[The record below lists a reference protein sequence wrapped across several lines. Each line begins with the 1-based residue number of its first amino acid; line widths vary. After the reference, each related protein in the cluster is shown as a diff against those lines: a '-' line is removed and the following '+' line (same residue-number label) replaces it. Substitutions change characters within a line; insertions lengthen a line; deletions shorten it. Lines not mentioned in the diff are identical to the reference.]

1 MSQATTGNVLAE
13 VSAVTQRIVERSRGS
28 RAAYLARCE
37 RAQRDLGPLR
47 GMSCAN
53 LAHGYAALPADD
65 KLKLRVEHAPNL
77 GIVTAYNDMLSAHQ
91 PYERYPAVIRE
102 AARAV
107 GGVAQVAGGVP
118 AMCDGITQG
127 NAGMELSL
135 FSRDAIAMGTAIALS
150 HNTFDA
156 ALMLGVCD
164 KIVPGLLM
172 GALQFGHLPIV
183 FVPAGPMASGLSN
196 KEKARV
202 RQLYATGQV
211 GRDVLLEA
219 ECEAYHGAGTCTFYG
234 TANSNQFLMEIMG
247 LHMPGA
253 AFVHP
258 DSGLRDALTAAAARR
273 ALALIARGQEYTP
286 LAQIVDERAIVNA
299 MVGLLATGGST
310 NHTIHLVAMARAAG
324 ILIDWNDFDRLS
336 AVTPLLARV
345 YPNGSADVN
354 HFHAAGGVAYVIAQ
368 LLDAG
373 LLHEDVH
380 TVAGR
385 GLARYT
391 EEPVMTDGALRWRE
405 GPTTSG
411 DTSVLAPASA
421 PFSAE
426 GGLRLMA
433 GNLGRGVI
441 KVSAV
446 ADAHRVVQAPARVFD
461 SQEALQAAFEA
472 DELNRDVVAVVRFQ
486 GPNANGMPELHRLTP
501 ALGALQDAGHQVAL
515 VTDGRMSGASGKVP
529 AVIHVGPE
537 ALVGGPLARVRDGD
551 IIRID
556 AVAGTLELVGDAATQ
571 AAFAARVPVP
581 APVDGFADFSM
592 GRGLFGLFRRHA
604 RIAEEGGSA
613 LDLSEADADRRAVQT
628 APAVAQ

>member
-1 MSQATTGNVLAE
+1 MSKALHAE
-13 VSAVTQRIVERSRGS
+13 VHAVTERVIARSQRS

-37 RAQRDLGPLR
+37 RAQQELGPLR
-47 GMSCAN
+47 GLSCAN
-53 LAHGYAALPADD
+53 LAHGLAALPAHD
-65 KLKLRVEHAPNL
+65 KLKLRVEHAANL

-91 PYERYPAVIRE
+91 PYERYPGVIRE

-107 GGVAQVAGGVP
+107 GAVAQVAGGVP

-135 FSRDAIAMGTAIALS
+135 FSRDAIAMATAVSLS

-156 ALMLGVCD
+156 AVMLGVCD

-172 GALQFGHLPIV
+172 GALQFGHLPVV
-183 FVPAGPMASGLSN
+183 FVPAGPMSTGLSN

-211 GRDVLLEA
+211 GREALLEA
-219 ECEAYHGAGTCTFYG
+219 ECEAYHGTGTCTFYG

-258 DSGLRDALTAAAARR
+258 DSGLRDALTAAAAQR
-273 ALALIARGQEYTP
+273 ALALTARGGDYLP
-286 LAQIVDERAIVNA
+286 LARIVDERAVINA
-299 MVGLLATGGST
+299 VVGLLATGGST

-324 ILIDWNDFDRLS
+324 ILIDWDDFDRLS
-336 AVTPLLARV
+336 RITPLLARV

-354 HFHAAGGVAYVIAQ
+354 HFHAAGGVAYVIRQ
-368 LLDAG
+368 LLGAG
-373 LLHEDVH
+373 LLHEDVE

-391 EEPVMTDGALRWRE
+391 QEPVMIDGVLQWRDGAAV
-405 GPTTSG
+405 SG
-411 DTSVLAPASA
+411 DATVLATAA
-421 PFSAE
+421 EPFSAE
-426 GGLRLMA
+426 GGLRLLQ
-433 GNLGRGVI
+433 GNLGRGMI

-446 ADAHRVVQAPARVFD
+446 ADEHRVVEAPARVFD
-461 SQEALQAAFEA
+461 SQEQLQAAFEA
-472 DELNRDVVAVVRFQ
+472 GEFTGDMIAVVRFQ

-501 ALGALQDAGHQVAL
+501 VLGSLQDAGHKVAL

-537 ALVGGPLARVRDGD
+537 ALAGGPLARVRDGD
-551 IIRID
+551 RIRVD
-556 AVAGTLELVGDAATQ
+556 AVAGTLEWLGAANGDGDLATR
-571 AAFAARVPVP
+571 ASAVLPDDAFTN
-581 APVDGFADFSM
+581 FSV
-592 GRGLFGLFRRHA
+592 GRGLFGLFRRNA

-613 LDLSEADADRRAVQT
+613 LDLSEADAPGAVQT
-628 APAVAQ
+628 GAAVAQ

>member
-1 MSQATTGNVLAE
+1 MSKALHAE
-13 VSAVTQRIVERSRGS
+13 VHAVTERVIARSQRS

-37 RAQRDLGPLR
+37 RAQQELGPLR
-47 GMSCAN
+47 GLSCAN
-53 LAHGYAALPADD
+53 LAHGLAALPAHD
-65 KLKLRVEHAPNL
+65 KLKLRVEHAANL

-91 PYERYPAVIRE
+91 PYERYPGVIRE

-107 GGVAQVAGGVP
+107 GAVAQVAGGVP

-135 FSRDAIAMGTAIALS
+135 FSRDAIAMATAVSLS

-156 ALMLGVCD
+156 AVMLGVCD

-172 GALQFGHLPIV
+172 GALQFGHLPVV
-183 FVPAGPMASGLSN
+183 FVPAGPMSTGLSN

-211 GRDVLLEA
+211 GREALLEA

-247 LHMPGA
+247 LHMPGS

-258 DSGLRDALTAAAARR
+258 DSGLRDALTAAAAQR
-273 ALALIARGQEYTP
+273 ALALTARGGDYLP
-286 LAQIVDERAIVNA
+286 LARIVDERAVINA
-299 MVGLLATGGST
+299 VVGLLATGGST

-336 AVTPLLARV
+336 RITPLLARV

-354 HFHAAGGVAYVIAQ
+354 HFHAAGGVAYVIRQ
-368 LLDAG
+368 LLSAG
-373 LLHEDVH
+373 LLHEDVE

-391 EEPVMTDGALRWRE
+391 QEPVMIDGVLQWRDGAAV
-405 GPTTSG
+405 SG
-411 DTSVLAPASA
+411 DATVLATAA
-421 PFSAE
+421 EPFSAE
-426 GGLRLMA
+426 GGLRLLQ
-433 GNLGRGVI
+433 GNLGRGMI

-446 ADAHRVVQAPARVFD
+446 ADEHRVVEAPARVFD
-461 SQEALQAAFEA
+461 SQEQLQAAFEGGEFTG
-472 DELNRDVVAVVRFQ
+472 DMIAVVRFQ

-501 ALGALQDAGHQVAL
+501 VLGSLQDAGHKVAL

-537 ALVGGPLARVRDGD
+537 ALAGGPLARVRDGD
-551 IIRID
+551 RIRVD
-556 AVAGTLELVGDAATQ
+556 AVAGTLEWLGAANGDGDLATR
-571 AAFAARVPVP
+571 ASAVLPDDAFTN
-581 APVDGFADFSM
+581 FSV
-592 GRGLFGLFRRHA
+592 GRGLFGLFRRNA

-613 LDLSEADADRRAVQT
+613 LDLSEADAPGAVQT
-628 APAVAQ
+628 GAAVAQ

>member
-1 MSQATTGNVLAE
+1 MSKALHAE
-13 VSAVTQRIVERSRGS
+13 VHAVTERVIARSQRS

-37 RAQRDLGPLR
+37 RAQQELGPLR
-47 GMSCAN
+47 GLSCAN
-53 LAHGYAALPADD
+53 LAHGLAALPTHD
-65 KLKLRVEHAPNL
+65 KLKLRVEHAANL

-91 PYERYPAVIRE
+91 PYERYPGVIRE

-107 GGVAQVAGGVP
+107 GAVAQVAGGVP

-135 FSRDAIAMGTAIALS
+135 FSRDAIAMAAAVSLS

-156 ALMLGVCD
+156 AVMLGVCD

-172 GALQFGHLPIV
+172 GALQFGHLPVV
-183 FVPAGPMASGLSN
+183 FVPAGPMSTGLSN

-211 GRDVLLEA
+211 GREALLEA

-258 DSGLRDALTAAAARR
+258 DSGLRDALTAAAAQR
-273 ALALIARGQEYTP
+273 ALALTARGGDYLP
-286 LAQIVDERAIVNA
+286 LARIVDERAVINA
-299 MVGLLATGGST
+299 VVGLLATGGST

-324 ILIDWNDFDRLS
+324 ILIDWDDFDRLS
-336 AVTPLLARV
+336 RITPLLARV

-354 HFHAAGGVAYVIAQ
+354 HFHAAGGVAYVIRQ
-368 LLDAG
+368 LLSAG
-373 LLHEDVH
+373 LLHEDVE

-391 EEPVMTDGALRWRE
+391 QEPVMIDGVLQWRDGAAV
-405 GPTTSG
+405 SG
-411 DTSVLAPASA
+411 DATVLATAA
-421 PFSAE
+421 EPFSAE
-426 GGLRLMA
+426 GGLRLLQ
-433 GNLGRGVI
+433 GNLGRGMI

-446 ADAHRVVQAPARVFD
+446 ADEHRVIEAPARVFD
-461 SQEALQAAFEA
+461 SQEQLQAAFEA
-472 DELNRDVVAVVRFQ
+472 GEFTGDMIAVVRFQ

-501 ALGALQDAGHQVAL
+501 VLGSLQDAGHKVAL

-537 ALVGGPLARVRDGD
+537 ALAGGPLARVRDGD
-551 IIRID
+551 RIRVD
-556 AVAGTLELVGDAATQ
+556 AVAGTLEWLGAANGDGDLATR
-571 AAFAARVPVP
+571 ASAVLPDDAFTN
-581 APVDGFADFSM
+581 FSV
-592 GRGLFGLFRRHA
+592 GRGLFGLFRRNA

-613 LDLSEADADRRAVQT
+613 LDLSEADAPGAVQT
-628 APAVAQ
+628 GAAVAQ

>member
-1 MSQATTGNVLAE
+1 MSKALHAE
-13 VSAVTQRIVERSRGS
+13 VHAVTERVIARSRRS

-37 RAQRDLGPLR
+37 RAQQELGPLR
-47 GMSCAN
+47 GLSCAN
-53 LAHGYAALPADD
+53 LAHGLAALPAHD
-65 KLKLRVEHAPNL
+65 KLKLRVEHAANL

-91 PYERYPAVIRE
+91 PYERYPGVIRE

-107 GGVAQVAGGVP
+107 GAVAQVAGGVP

-135 FSRDAIAMGTAIALS
+135 FSRDAIAMATAVSLS

-172 GALQFGHLPIV
+172 GALQFGHLPVV
-183 FVPAGPMASGLSN
+183 FVPAGPMSTGLSN

-211 GRDVLLEA
+211 GREALLEA

-258 DSGLRDALTAAAARR
+258 DSGLRDALTAAAAQR
-273 ALALIARGQEYTP
+273 ALALTARGGDYLP
-286 LAQIVDERAIVNA
+286 LARIVDERAVINA
-299 MVGLLATGGST
+299 VVGLLATGGST

-324 ILIDWNDFDRLS
+324 ILIDWDDFDRLS
-336 AVTPLLARV
+336 RITPLLARV

-354 HFHAAGGVAYVIAQ
+354 HFHAAGGVAYVIRQ
-368 LLDAG
+368 LLTAG
-373 LLHEDVH
+373 LLHEDVE
-380 TVAGR
+380 TVVGR

-391 EEPVMTDGALRWRE
+391 QEPVMIDGVLQWRDGAVV
-405 GPTTSG
+405 SG
-411 DTSVLAPASA
+411 DAAVLATAA
-421 PFSAE
+421 EPFSAE
-426 GGLRLMA
+426 GGLRLLQ
-433 GNLGRGVI
+433 GNLGRGMI

-446 ADAHRVVQAPARVFD
+446 ADEHRVVEAPARVFD
-461 SQEALQAAFEA
+461 SQEQLQAAFEA
-472 DELNRDVVAVVRFQ
+472 GEFTGDMIAVVRFQ

-501 ALGALQDAGHQVAL
+501 VLGALQDAGHKVAL

-537 ALVGGPLARVRDGD
+537 ALAGGPLARVRDGD
-551 IIRID
+551 RIRVD
-556 AVAGTLELVGDAATQ
+556 AVAGTLEWLGAANGDGDLATR
-571 AAFAARVPVP
+571 ASALLPDDAFTN
-581 APVDGFADFSM
+581 FSV
-592 GRGLFGLFRRHA
+592 GRGLFGLFRRNA

-613 LDLSEADADRRAVQT
+613 LDLSEADAPGAVQT
-628 APAVAQ
+628 GAAVAQ

>member
-1 MSQATTGNVLAE
+1 MSKALHAE
-13 VSAVTQRIVERSRGS
+13 VHAVTERVIARSRRS

-37 RAQRDLGPLR
+37 RAQQELGPLR
-47 GMSCAN
+47 GLSCAN
-53 LAHGYAALPADD
+53 LAHGLAALPAHD
-65 KLKLRVEHAPNL
+65 KLKLRVEHAANL

-91 PYERYPAVIRE
+91 PYERYPGVIRE

-107 GGVAQVAGGVP
+107 GAVAQVAGGVP

-135 FSRDAIAMGTAIALS
+135 FSRDAIAMATAVSLS

-172 GALQFGHLPIV
+172 GALQFGHLPVV
-183 FVPAGPMASGLSN
+183 FVPAGPMSTGLSN

-211 GRDVLLEA
+211 GREALLEA

-258 DSGLRDALTAAAARR
+258 DSGLRDALTAAAAQR
-273 ALALIARGQEYTP
+273 ALALTARGGDYLP
-286 LAQIVDERAIVNA
+286 LARIVDERAVINA
-299 MVGLLATGGST
+299 VVGLLATGGST

-324 ILIDWNDFDRLS
+324 ILIDWDDFDRLS
-336 AVTPLLARV
+336 RITPLLARV

-354 HFHAAGGVAYVIAQ
+354 HFHAAGGVAYVIRQ
-368 LLDAG
+368 LLTAG
-373 LLHEDVH
+373 LLHEDVE
-380 TVAGR
+380 TVVGR

-391 EEPVMTDGALRWRE
+391 QEPVMIDGVLQWRDGAAV
-405 GPTTSG
+405 SG
-411 DTSVLAPASA
+411 DAAVLATAA
-421 PFSAE
+421 EPFSAE
-426 GGLRLMA
+426 GGLRLLQ
-433 GNLGRGVI
+433 GNLGRGMI

-446 ADAHRVVQAPARVFD
+446 ADEHRVVEAPARVFD
-461 SQEALQAAFEA
+461 SQEQLQAAFEA
-472 DELNRDVVAVVRFQ
+472 GEFTGDMIAVVRFQ

-501 ALGALQDAGHQVAL
+501 VLGALQDAGHKVAL

-537 ALVGGPLARVRDGD
+537 ALAGGPLARVRDGD
-551 IIRID
+551 RIRVD
-556 AVAGTLELVGDAATQ
+556 AVAGTLEWLGAANGDGDLATR
-571 AAFAARVPVP
+571 ASAVLPDDAFTN
-581 APVDGFADFSM
+581 FSV
-592 GRGLFGLFRRHA
+592 GRGLFGLFRRNA

-613 LDLSEADADRRAVQT
+613 LDLSEADAPGAVQT
-628 APAVAQ
+628 GAAVAQ

>member
-1 MSQATTGNVLAE
+1 MP
-13 VSAVTQRIVERSRGS
+13 SAVHAELLAVTERIVARSRAS

-37 RAQRDLGPLR
+37 RAQAELGPLR

-53 LAHGYAALPADD
+53 LAHGFAALPAND
-65 KLKLRVEHAPNL
+65 KLKLRVDHAPNL

-107 GGVAQVAGGVP
+107 GAVAQVAGGVP

-127 NAGMELSL
+127 NPGMELSL
-135 FSRDAIAMGTAIALS
+135 FSRDAIAMGTAVALS

-172 GALQFGHLPIV
+172 GALQFGHLPMV
-183 FVPAGPMASGLSN
+183 FVPAGPMASGLPN

-211 GRDVLLEA
+211 GRDALLEA
-219 ECEAYHGAGTCTFYG
+219 ECQAYHGAGTCTFYG

-247 LHMPGA
+247 LHLPGA

-258 DSGLRDALTAAAARR
+258 DSGLRDALTAAAAQR
-273 ALALIARGQEYTP
+273 AIALRARGDEYLP
-286 LAQIVDERAIVNA
+286 LARIVDERAIANA

-324 ILIDWNDFDRLS
+324 IVIDWNDFDLLS
-336 AVTPLLARV
+336 RITPLLARV

-354 HFHAAGGVAYVIAQ
+354 HFHAAGGAGFVIRE
-368 LLDAG
+368 LLQAG
-373 LLHEDVH
+373 LLHEDVQ
-380 TVAGR
+380 TVAGP
-385 GLARYT
+385 GLARYAQ
-391 EEPVMTDGALRWRE
+391 EPVMADGLLRWRD
-405 GPTTSG
+405 GAAHSG
-411 DTSVLAPASA
+411 DAQVLATVAE

-426 GGLRLMA
+426 GGLRLMQ

-446 ADAHRVVQAPARVFD
+446 APEHRVVEAPVRVFD
-461 SQEALQAAFEA
+461 AQEALQAAFDA
-472 DELNRDVVAVVRFQ
+472 GELTGDLVAVVRFQ

-501 ALGALQDAGHQVAL
+501 VLGALQDAGHKVAL

-537 ALVGGPLARVRDGD
+537 ALAGGALARVRDGD
-551 IIRID
+551 RIRVD
-556 AVAGTLELVGDAATQ
+556 AVAGTLQWLGDERE
-571 AAFAARVPVP
+571 FAARELAA
-581 APVDGFADFSM
+581 APDDDFAQFSL

-613 LDLSEADADRRAVQT
+613 LDLSEADVGAGAGGRQRTAAAQT
-628 APAVAQ
+628 VAQ

>member
-1 MSQATTGNVLAE
+1 MSQAVHAE
-13 VSAVTQRIVERSRGS
+13 VLAVTQRIVDRSRAS

-37 RAQRDLGPLR
+37 RAQQELGPLR

-53 LAHGYAALPADD
+53 LAHGYAALPSDD

-135 FSRDAIAMGTAIALS
+135 FSRDAIAMGTAVALS

-183 FVPAGPMASGLSN
+183 FVPAGPMATGLSN

-211 GRDVLLEA
+211 GRDALLEA
-219 ECEAYHGAGTCTFYG
+219 ECAAYHGAGTCTFYG

-247 LHMPGA
+247 LHMPGS

-258 DSGLRDALTAAAARR
+258 DSGLRDPLTAAAAQR
-273 ALALIARGQEYTP
+273 ALALIARGDAYTP
-286 LAQIVDERAIVNA
+286 LAKIVDERAIVNA

-324 ILIDWNDFDRLS
+324 ILIDWNDFDACRS
-336 AVTPLLARV
+336 RRCWRASIRMAR
-345 YPNGSADVN
+345 P
-354 HFHAAGGVAYVIAQ
+354 
-368 LLDAG
+368 
-373 LLHEDVH
+373 
-380 TVAGR
+380 
-385 GLARYT
+385 
-391 EEPVMTDGALRWRE
+391 M
-405 GPTTSG
+405 
-411 DTSVLAPASA
+411 
-421 PFSAE
+421 
-426 GGLRLMA
+426 
-433 GNLGRGVI
+433 
-441 KVSAV
+441 
-446 ADAHRVVQAPARVFD
+446 
-461 SQEALQAAFEA
+461 
-472 DELNRDVVAVVRFQ
+472 
-486 GPNANGMPELHRLTP
+486 
-501 ALGALQDAGHQVAL
+501 
-515 VTDGRMSGASGKVP
+515 
-529 AVIHVGPE
+529 
-537 ALVGGPLARVRDGD
+537 
-551 IIRID
+551 
-556 AVAGTLELVGDAATQ
+556 
-571 AAFAARVPVP
+571 
-581 APVDGFADFSM
+581 
-592 GRGLFGLFRRHA
+592 
-604 RIAEEGGSA
+604 
-613 LDLSEADADRRAVQT
+613 
-628 APAVAQ
+628 

>member
-1 MSQATTGNVLAE
+1 MSQALHAE
-13 VSAVTQRIVERSRGS
+13 VQAVTARVIARSRGS

-37 RAQRDLGPLR
+37 RAQQELGPLR
-47 GMSCAN
+47 GLSCAN
-53 LAHGYAALPADD
+53 LAHGLAALPAHD
-65 KLKLRVEHAPNL
+65 KLKLRVEHAANL

-91 PYERYPAVIRE
+91 PYERYPGVIRA

-107 GGVAQVAGGVP
+107 GAVAQVAGGVP

-135 FSRDAIAMGTAIALS
+135 FSRDAIAMATAVSLS

-172 GALQFGHLPIV
+172 GALQFGHLPVV
-183 FVPAGPMASGLSN
+183 FVPAGPMSTGLSN

-211 GRDVLLEA
+211 GREALLEA

-258 DSGLRDALTAAAARR
+258 DSGLRDALTAAAAQR
-273 ALALIARGQEYTP
+273 ALALTARGAGYLP
-286 LAQIVDERAIVNA
+286 LARIVNEHA
-299 MVGLLATGGST
+299 VVNAVVGLLATGGST

-324 ILIDWNDFDRLS
+324 IIIDWDDFDRLS
-336 AVTPLLARV
+336 RITPLLARV

-354 HFHAAGGVAYVIAQ
+354 HFHAAGGVAYVIRQ

-373 LLHEDVH
+373 LLHEDVE

-391 EEPVMTDGALRWRE
+391 QEPVMIDGELLWRDGAAV
-405 GPTTSG
+405 SG
-411 DTSVLAPASA
+411 DAAVLATAA
-421 PFSAE
+421 EPFSAE
-426 GGLRLMA
+426 GGLRLLQ
-433 GNLGRGVI
+433 GNLGRGMI

-446 ADAHRVVQAPARVFD
+446 APEHRVVEAPARVFD
-461 SQEALQAAFEA
+461 SQEGLQAAFEA
-472 DELNRDVVAVVRFQ
+472 GELAGDMVAVVRFQ

-501 ALGALQDAGHQVAL
+501 VLGSLLDAGHKVAL

-537 ALVGGPLARVRDGD
+537 ALAGGPLARVRDGD
-551 IIRID
+551 RIRVD
-556 AVAGTLELVGDAATQ
+556 AVAGTLEWLGGADGETVLAARPS
-571 AAFAARVPVP
+571 AVLADDAFAS
-581 APVDGFADFSM
+581 FSV
-592 GRGLFGLFRRHA
+592 GRGLFGLFRRNA

-613 LDLSEADADRRAVQT
+613 LDLSEADAPGAVH
-628 APAVAQ
+628 AGAAVAQ

>member
-1 MSQATTGNVLAE
+1 MPIAVHAE
-13 VSAVTQRIVERSRGS
+13 LLAVTERIVARSRAS

-37 RAQRDLGPLR
+37 RAQAELGPLR

-53 LAHGYAALPADD
+53 LAHGFAALPAND
-65 KLKLRVEHAPNL
+65 KLKLRVDHAPNL

-91 PYERYPAVIRE
+91 PYERYPGVIRE

-107 GGVAQVAGGVP
+107 GAVAQVAGGVP

-172 GALQFGHLPIV
+172 GALQFGHLPVV
-183 FVPAGPMASGLSN
+183 FVPAGPMATGLSN

-211 GRDVLLEA
+211 GRDALLEA
-219 ECEAYHGAGTCTFYG
+219 ECQAYHGAGTCTFYG

-247 LHMPGA
+247 LHLPGA

-258 DSGLRDALTAAAARR
+258 DSGLRDALTAAAAQR
-273 ALALIARGQEYTP
+273 AIALSARGSDYLP
-286 LAQIVDERAIVNA
+286 LARIVDERAVANA

-324 ILIDWNDFDRLS
+324 IIIDWDDFDRLS
-336 AVTPLLARV
+336 RITPLLARV

-354 HFHAAGGVAYVIAQ
+354 HFHAAGGAGLIIRE
-368 LLDAG
+368 LLQAG
-373 LLHEDVH
+373 LLHEDVQ
-380 TVAGR
+380 TVAGP

-391 EEPVMTDGALRWRE
+391 QEPVMRDSVLQWRE
-405 GPTTSG
+405 GATASG
-411 DTSVLAPASA
+411 DAQVVASAAA
-421 PFSAE
+421 PFSPE
-426 GGLRLMA
+426 GGLRLMQ

-446 ADAHRVVQAPARVFD
+446 APEHRVVEAPVRVFD
-461 SQEALQAAFEA
+461 AQEALQAAFDA
-472 DELNRDVVAVVRFQ
+472 GELNGDLVAVVRFQ

-501 ALGALQDAGHQVAL
+501 VLGALQDAGHKVAL

-537 ALVGGPLARVRDGD
+537 ALAGGALARVRDGD
-551 IIRID
+551 RIRVD
-556 AVAGTLELVGDAATQ
+556 AVAGVLQWLGDEGE
-571 AAFAARVPVP
+571 FAAREP
-581 APVDGFADFSM
+581 APAPADDFARFSL
-592 GRGLFGLFRRHA
+592 GRGLFGSFRRHA

-613 LDLSEADADRRAVQT
+613 LDLSEADAGA
-628 APAVAQ
+628 APGASAAAVAAQTVAQ

>member
-1 MSQATTGNVLAE
+1 MSKALHAE
-13 VSAVTQRIVERSRGS
+13 VHAVTERVIARSRRS

-37 RAQRDLGPLR
+37 RAQQELGPLR
-47 GMSCAN
+47 GLSCAN
-53 LAHGYAALPADD
+53 LAHGLAALPAHD
-65 KLKLRVEHAPNL
+65 KLKLRVEHAANL

-91 PYERYPAVIRE
+91 PYERYPGVIRE

-107 GGVAQVAGGVP
+107 GAVAQVAGGVP

-135 FSRDAIAMGTAIALS
+135 FSRDAIAMATAVSLS

-172 GALQFGHLPIV
+172 GALQFGHLPVV
-183 FVPAGPMASGLSN
+183 FVPAGPMSTGLSN

-211 GRDVLLEA
+211 GREALLEA

-258 DSGLRDALTAAAARR
+258 DSGLRDALTAAAAQR
-273 ALALIARGQEYTP
+273 ALALTARSGDYLP
-286 LAQIVDERAIVNA
+286 LARIVDERAVINA
-299 MVGLLATGGST
+299 VVGLLATGGST

-324 ILIDWNDFDRLS
+324 ILIDWDDFDRLS
-336 AVTPLLARV
+336 RITPLLARV

-354 HFHAAGGVAYVIAQ
+354 HFHAAGGVAYVIRQ
-368 LLDAG
+368 LLTAG
-373 LLHEDVH
+373 LLHEDVE
-380 TVAGR
+380 TVVGR

-391 EEPVMTDGALRWRE
+391 QEPVMIDGVLQWRDGAAV
-405 GPTTSG
+405 SG
-411 DTSVLAPASA
+411 DAAVLATAA
-421 PFSAE
+421 EPFSAE
-426 GGLRLMA
+426 GGLRLLQ
-433 GNLGRGVI
+433 GNLGRGMI

-446 ADAHRVVQAPARVFD
+446 ADEHRVVEAPARVFD
-461 SQEALQAAFEA
+461 SQEQLQAAFEA
-472 DELNRDVVAVVRFQ
+472 GEFTGDMIAVVRFQ

-501 ALGALQDAGHQVAL
+501 VLGALQDAGHKVAL

-537 ALVGGPLARVRDGD
+537 ALAGGPLARVRDGD
-551 IIRID
+551 RIRVD
-556 AVAGTLELVGDAATQ
+556 AVAGTLEWLGAANGDGDLATR
-571 AAFAARVPVP
+571 ASAVLPDDAFTN
-581 APVDGFADFSM
+581 FSV
-592 GRGLFGLFRRHA
+592 GRGLFGLFRRNA

-613 LDLSEADADRRAVQT
+613 LDLSEADAPGAVQT
-628 APAVAQ
+628 GAAVAQ

>member
-1 MSQATTGNVLAE
+1 MSQAASGNVLAV
-13 VSAVTQRIVERSRGS
+13 VSAVTQRIAERSRVS

-37 RAQRDLGPLR
+37 RAQQELGPLR

-53 LAHGYAALPADD
+53 IAHGYAALPADD
-65 KLKLRVEHAPNL
+65 KLRLRVEHAPNL

-107 GGVAQVAGGVP
+107 GAVAQVAGGVP

-135 FSRDAIAMGTAIALS
+135 FSRDAIAMGTAVALS

-211 GRDVLLEA
+211 GRDALLEA
-219 ECEAYHGAGTCTFYG
+219 ECAAYHGAGTCTFYG

-247 LHMPGA
+247 LHMPGS

-258 DSGLRDALTAAAARR
+258 DSGVRDALTVAAAQR
-273 ALALIARGQEYTP
+273 ALALIARGSEYTP
-286 LAQIVDERAIVNA
+286 LASIVDERAIVNA

-324 ILIDWNDFDRLS
+324 IIIDWNDFDELS
-336 AVTPLLARV
+336 AATPLLARV

-354 HFHAAGGVAYVIAQ
+354 HFHAAGGVAFVIAQ
-368 LLDAG
+368 LLEAG
-373 LLHEDVH
+373 LLHEDVN

-385 GLARYT
+385 GLKRYT
-391 EEPVMTDGALRWRE
+391 REPVMVEGVLRWRD
-405 GPTTSG
+405 GPTVSG
-411 DTSVLAPASA
+411 DASVVAPASA
-421 PFSAE
+421 PFSPE

-446 ADAHRVVQAPARVFD
+446 SDEHRVVQAPARVFD
-461 SQEALQAAFEA
+461 SQEALQAAFDA

-501 ALGALQDAGHQVAL
+501 VLGALQDAGHKVAL

-537 ALVGGPLARVRDGD
+537 ALAGGPLARVRDGD

-556 AVAGTLELVGDAATQ
+556 AVAGTLDLVGDNAVQ
-571 AAFAARVPVP
+571 GEFAARAP
-581 APVDGFADFSM
+581 AVAQVDGFASFSM

-604 RIAEEGGSA
+604 RGAEEGGSA
-613 LDLSEADADRRAVQT
+613 LDLSEADAIQT
-628 APAVAQ
+628 GSAVAQ

>member
-1 MSQATTGNVLAE
+1 MSKALHAE
-13 VSAVTQRIVERSRGS
+13 VHAVTERVIARSQRS

-37 RAQRDLGPLR
+37 RAQQELGPLR
-47 GMSCAN
+47 GLSCAN
-53 LAHGYAALPADD
+53 LAHGLAALPAHD
-65 KLKLRVEHAPNL
+65 KLKLRVEHAANL

-91 PYERYPAVIRE
+91 PYERYPGVIRE

-107 GGVAQVAGGVP
+107 GAVAQVAGGVP

-135 FSRDAIAMGTAIALS
+135 FSRDAIAMATAVSLS

-156 ALMLGVCD
+156 AVMLGVCD

-172 GALQFGHLPIV
+172 GALQFGHLPVV
-183 FVPAGPMASGLSN
+183 FVPAGPMSTGLSN

-211 GRDVLLEA
+211 GREALLEA

-258 DSGLRDALTAAAARR
+258 DSGLRDALTAAAAQR
-273 ALALIARGQEYTP
+273 ALALTARGGDYLP
-286 LAQIVDERAIVNA
+286 LARIVDERAVINA
-299 MVGLLATGGST
+299 VVGLLATGGST

-324 ILIDWNDFDRLS
+324 ILIDWDDFDRLS
-336 AVTPLLARV
+336 RITPLLARV

-354 HFHAAGGVAYVIAQ
+354 HFHAAGGVAYVIRQ
-368 LLDAG
+368 LLSAG
-373 LLHEDVH
+373 LLHEDVE

-385 GLARYT
+385 GLTRYT
-391 EEPVMTDGALRWRE
+391 QEPVMIDGVLQWRDGAAV
-405 GPTTSG
+405 SG
-411 DTSVLAPASA
+411 DATVLATAA
-421 PFSAE
+421 EPFSAE
-426 GGLRLMA
+426 GGLRLLQ
-433 GNLGRGVI
+433 GNLGRGMI

-446 ADAHRVVQAPARVFD
+446 ANEHRVVEAPARVFD
-461 SQEALQAAFEA
+461 SQEQLQAAFEA
-472 DELNRDVVAVVRFQ
+472 GEFTGDMIAVVRFQ

-501 ALGALQDAGHQVAL
+501 VLGSLQDAGHKVAL

-537 ALVGGPLARVRDGD
+537 ALAGGPLARVRDGD
-551 IIRID
+551 RIRVD
-556 AVAGTLELVGDAATQ
+556 AVAGTLEWLGAANGDGDLATR
-571 AAFAARVPVP
+571 ASAVLPDDAFTN
-581 APVDGFADFSM
+581 FSV
-592 GRGLFGLFRRHA
+592 GRGLFGLFRRNA

-613 LDLSEADADRRAVQT
+613 LDLSEADAPGAVQT
-628 APAVAQ
+628 GAAVAQ

>member
-1 MSQATTGNVLAE
+1 MPHAVHAE
-13 VSAVTQRIVERSRGS
+13 ILAVTRRITERSRAS

-37 RAQRDLGPLR
+37 RAQAELGPLR
-47 GMSCAN
+47 GLSCAN
-53 LAHGYAALPADD
+53 LAHGFAALPAHD

-91 PYERYPAVIRE
+91 PYERYPGVIRE

-107 GGVAQVAGGVP
+107 GAVAQVAGGVP

-127 NAGMELSL
+127 NPGMELSL
-135 FSRDAIAMGTAIALS
+135 FSRDAIAMSTAVSLS

-156 ALMLGVCD
+156 AVMLGVCD
-164 KIVPGLLM
+164 KIVPGLVM
-172 GALQFGHLPIV
+172 GALQFGHLPVV
-183 FVPAGPMASGLSN
+183 FVPAGPMASGLPN

-211 GRDVLLEA
+211 GREALLEA
-219 ECEAYHGAGTCTFYG
+219 ECEAYHSAGTCTFYG

-247 LHMPGA
+247 LHLPGA

-258 DSGLRDALTAAAARR
+258 DSGLRDALTAAAAQR
-273 ALALIARGQEYTP
+273 ALALSARGGEYLP
-286 LAQIVDERAIVNA
+286 MARIVDERAVVNA

-324 ILIDWNDFDRLS
+324 VLIDWDDFDRLS
-336 AVTPLLARV
+336 RVTPLLARV

-354 HFHAAGGVAYVIAQ
+354 HFHAAGGTGYVIGQ
-368 LLDAG
+368 LLEAG
-373 LLHEDVH
+373 LVHEDVQ
-380 TVAGR
+380 TVAGP

-391 EEPVMTDGALRWRE
+391 QEPVLIDGVLRWRD
-405 GPTTSG
+405 GASASG
-411 DTSVLAPASA
+411 DAQVLATMAE

-426 GGLRLMA
+426 GGLRLMQ

-446 ADAHRVVQAPARVFD
+446 APEHRVVEAPARVFD

-472 DELNRDVVAVVRFQ
+472 GELNGDVVAVVRFQ

-501 ALGALQDAGHQVAL
+501 VLGALQDAGHHVAL

-537 ALVGGPLARVRDGD
+537 ALAGGPLARVRDGD
-551 IIRID
+551 RLRVD
-556 AVAGTLELVGDAATQ
+556 AVAGTLAWLGDPAE
-571 AAFAARVPVP
+571 FAARPVAP
-581 APVDGFADFSM
+581 APADDFAQFSV

-604 RIAEEGGSA
+604 RMAEEGGSA
-613 LDLSEADADRRAVQT
+613 LDLSEADAVPAAAAPGT
-628 APAVAQ
+628 ATAAHSVAQ

>member
-1 MSQATTGNVLAE
+1 MPIAVHAE
-13 VSAVTQRIVERSRGS
+13 LLAVTERIVARSRAS

-37 RAQRDLGPLR
+37 RAQAELGPLR

-53 LAHGYAALPADD
+53 LAHGFAALPAND
-65 KLKLRVEHAPNL
+65 KLKLRVDHAPNL

-91 PYERYPAVIRE
+91 PYERYPGVIRE

-107 GGVAQVAGGVP
+107 GAVAQVAGGVP

-172 GALQFGHLPIV
+172 GALQFGHLPVV
-183 FVPAGPMASGLSN
+183 FVPAGPMATGLSN

-211 GRDVLLEA
+211 GRDALLEA
-219 ECEAYHGAGTCTFYG
+219 ECQAYHGAGTCTFYG

-247 LHMPGA
+247 LHLPGA

-258 DSGLRDALTAAAARR
+258 DSGLRDALTAAAAQR
-273 ALALIARGQEYTP
+273 AIALSARGSDYLP
-286 LAQIVDERAIVNA
+286 LARIVDERAVANA

-324 ILIDWNDFDRLS
+324 IIIDWDDFDRLS
-336 AVTPLLARV
+336 RITPLLARV

-354 HFHAAGGVAYVIAQ
+354 HFHAAGGAGLIIRE
-368 LLDAG
+368 LLQAG
-373 LLHEDVH
+373 LLHEDVQ
-380 TVAGR
+380 TVAGP

-391 EEPVMTDGALRWRE
+391 QEPVMRDGVLQWRE
-405 GPTTSG
+405 GATASG
-411 DTSVLAPASA
+411 DAQVVASAAA
-421 PFSAE
+421 PFSPE
-426 GGLRLMA
+426 GGLRLMQ

-446 ADAHRVVQAPARVFD
+446 APEHRVVEAPVRVFD
-461 SQEALQAAFEA
+461 AQEALQAAFDA
-472 DELNRDVVAVVRFQ
+472 GELNGDLVAVVRFQ

-501 ALGALQDAGHQVAL
+501 VLGALQDAGHKVAL

-537 ALVGGPLARVRDGD
+537 ALAGGALARVRDGD
-551 IIRID
+551 RIRVD
-556 AVAGTLELVGDAATQ
+556 AVAGVLQWLGDEGE
-571 AAFAARVPVP
+571 FAAREP
-581 APVDGFADFSM
+581 APAPADDFARFSL
-592 GRGLFGLFRRHA
+592 GRGLFGSFRRHA

-613 LDLSEADADRRAVQT
+613 LDLSEADAGA
-628 APAVAQ
+628 APGASAAAVAAQTVAQ

>member
-1 MSQATTGNVLAE
+1 MSKALHAE
-13 VSAVTQRIVERSRGS
+13 VHAVTERVIARSQRS

-37 RAQRDLGPLR
+37 RAQQELGPLR
-47 GMSCAN
+47 GLSCAN
-53 LAHGYAALPADD
+53 LAHGLAALPAHD
-65 KLKLRVEHAPNL
+65 KLKLRVEHAANL

-91 PYERYPAVIRE
+91 PYERYPGVIRE

-107 GGVAQVAGGVP
+107 GAVAQVAGGVP

-135 FSRDAIAMGTAIALS
+135 FSRDAIAMATAVSLS

-156 ALMLGVCD
+156 AVMLGVCD

-172 GALQFGHLPIV
+172 GALQFGHLPVV
-183 FVPAGPMASGLSN
+183 FVPAGPMSTGLSN

-211 GRDVLLEA
+211 GREALLEA

-258 DSGLRDALTAAAARR
+258 DSGLRDALTAAAAQR
-273 ALALIARGQEYTP
+273 ALALTARGGDYLP
-286 LAQIVDERAIVNA
+286 LARIVDERAVINA
-299 MVGLLATGGST
+299 VVGLLATGGST
-310 NHTIHLVAMARAAG
+310 NHTIHLVAIARAAG
-324 ILIDWNDFDRLS
+324 ILIDWDDFDRLS
-336 AVTPLLARV
+336 RITPLLARV

-354 HFHAAGGVAYVIAQ
+354 HFHAAGGVAYVIRQ
-368 LLDAG
+368 LLGAG
-373 LLHEDVH
+373 LLHEDVE

-391 EEPVMTDGALRWRE
+391 QEPVMIDGVLQWRDGAAV
-405 GPTTSG
+405 SG
-411 DTSVLAPASA
+411 DATVLATAA
-421 PFSAE
+421 EPFSAE
-426 GGLRLMA
+426 GGLRLLQ
-433 GNLGRGVI
+433 GNLGRGMI

-446 ADAHRVVQAPARVFD
+446 ADEHRVVEAPARVFD
-461 SQEALQAAFEA
+461 SQEQLQAAFEA
-472 DELNRDVVAVVRFQ
+472 GEFTGDMIAVVRFQ

-501 ALGALQDAGHQVAL
+501 VLGSLQDAGHKVAL

-537 ALVGGPLARVRDGD
+537 ALAGGPLARVRDGD
-551 IIRID
+551 RIRVD
-556 AVAGTLELVGDAATQ
+556 AVAGTLEWLGAANGDGDLATR
-571 AAFAARVPVP
+571 ASAVLPDDAFTN
-581 APVDGFADFSM
+581 FSV
-592 GRGLFGLFRRHA
+592 GRGLFGLFRRNA

-613 LDLSEADADRRAVQT
+613 LDLSEADAPGAVQT
-628 APAVAQ
+628 GAAVAQ

>member
-1 MSQATTGNVLAE
+1 MSKALHAE
-13 VSAVTQRIVERSRGS
+13 VHAVTERVIARSQRS

-37 RAQRDLGPLR
+37 RAQQELGPLR
-47 GMSCAN
+47 GLSCAN
-53 LAHGYAALPADD
+53 LAHGLAALPAHD
-65 KLKLRVEHAPNL
+65 KLKLRVEHAANL

-91 PYERYPAVIRE
+91 PYERYPGVIRE

-107 GGVAQVAGGVP
+107 GAVAQVAGGVP

-135 FSRDAIAMGTAIALS
+135 FSRDAIAMATAVSLS

-156 ALMLGVCD
+156 AVMLGVCD

-172 GALQFGHLPIV
+172 GALQFGHLPVV
-183 FVPAGPMASGLSN
+183 FVPAGPMSTGLSN

-211 GRDVLLEA
+211 GRDALLEA

-258 DSGLRDALTAAAARR
+258 DSGLRDALTAAAAQR
-273 ALALIARGQEYTP
+273 ALALTARGGDYLP
-286 LAQIVDERAIVNA
+286 LARIVDERAVINA
-299 MVGLLATGGST
+299 VVGLLATGGST

-324 ILIDWNDFDRLS
+324 ILIDWDDFDRLS
-336 AVTPLLARV
+336 RITPLLARV

-354 HFHAAGGVAYVIAQ
+354 HFHAAGGVAYVIRQ
-368 LLDAG
+368 LLTAG
-373 LLHEDVH
+373 LLHEDVE
-380 TVAGR
+380 TVVGR

-391 EEPVMTDGALRWRE
+391 QEPVMIDGVLQWRDGAAV
-405 GPTTSG
+405 SG
-411 DTSVLAPASA
+411 DATVLATAA
-421 PFSAE
+421 EPFSAE
-426 GGLRLMA
+426 GGLRLLQ
-433 GNLGRGVI
+433 GNLGRGMI

-446 ADAHRVVQAPARVFD
+446 AHEHRVVEAPARVFD
-461 SQEALQAAFEA
+461 SQEGLQAAFEA
-472 DELNRDVVAVVRFQ
+472 GEFTGDMIAVVRFQ

-501 ALGALQDAGHQVAL
+501 VLGSLQDAGHKVAL

-537 ALVGGPLARVRDGD
+537 ALAGGPLARVRDGD
-551 IIRID
+551 RIRVD
-556 AVAGTLELVGDAATQ
+556 AVAGTLEWLGGANGDGDLATRPS
-571 AAFAARVPVP
+571 AVLPEDTFTS
-581 APVDGFADFSM
+581 FSV
-592 GRGLFGLFRRHA
+592 GRGLFGLFRRNA
-604 RIAEEGGSA
+604 RVAEEGGSA
-613 LDLSEADADRRAVQT
+613 LDLSEADAPGAVQT
-628 APAVAQ
+628 GAAVAQ